1 MKVKIT
7 IDTDTQTVLSMERYK
22 LLVMKATLLDSIHDD
37 VMRSYKVYEEK
48 EKNCESF

>member
-7 IDTDTQTVLSMERYK
+7 IDTDTQTVLSMETYR

-37 VMRSYKVYEEK
+37 VTRSYKIYEEK
-48 EKNCESF
+48 ENTNEHF